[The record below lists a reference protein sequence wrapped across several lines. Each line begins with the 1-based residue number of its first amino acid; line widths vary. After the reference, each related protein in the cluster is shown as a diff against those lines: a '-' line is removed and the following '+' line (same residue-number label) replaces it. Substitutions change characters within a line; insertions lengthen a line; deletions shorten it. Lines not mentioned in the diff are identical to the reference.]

1 VRHTPTLSH
10 NTLLT
15 QARHPATRAYS
26 TQWHS
31 KCECSGRSATLAPC
45 EEEQTAQEQPPSAQR
60 MLFLRPLEKRRKE
73 KKEIEHVTGGQ
84 MGLCL
89 PGVMGPG
96 GEQTATAC
104 LNRKRGQPVPVR
116 SHRAPQRR
124 AEVHSLAALGARR
137 PKHTMRT

>member
-45 EEEQTAQEQPPSAQR
+45 EEEADSARAATERTAV
-60 MLFLRPLEKRRKE
+60 MLFLRPLEKRRKR
-73 KKEIEHVTGGQ
+73 KE
-84 MGLCL
+84 
-89 PGVMGPG
+89 
-96 GEQTATAC
+96 
-104 LNRKRGQPVPVR
+104 RD
-116 SHRAPQRR
+116 
-124 AEVHSLAALGARR
+124 
-137 PKHTMRT
+137 